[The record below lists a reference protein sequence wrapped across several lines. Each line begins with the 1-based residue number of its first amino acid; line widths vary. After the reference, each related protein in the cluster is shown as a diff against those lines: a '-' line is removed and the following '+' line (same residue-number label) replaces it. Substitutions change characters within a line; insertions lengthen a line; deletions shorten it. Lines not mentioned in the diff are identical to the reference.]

1 VALLPEQ
8 GSPVT
13 TFAISARP
21 ARRFTKS
28 SATAFDHRLSRFAGG
43 ASKTFR
49 LLTKATADLKK
60 WRENL
65 KDAPAVPAAVLDDS
79 NEPTD
84 ANPNHREDFNSLL
97 GAAVKPRG

>member
-21 ARRFTKS
+21 AR
-28 SATAFDHRLSRFAGG
+28 RFAGG